1 MNLRDVNL
9 QVNEKDSFHTSSLM
23 YFAFIFSEY
32 TRLLFPKRLWKCEST
47 ISLRKYKWKVVIY
60 LFYND
65 SSKSFFF
72 MLNMAFDVL
81 LSTVSCNIKITR
93 TSRWVFWYVF
103 FYKNLIVLQHG
114 YNNFLF
120 YFDICIKFILLTKI
134 STMKKSH
141 LMRVMKQ
148 Q

>member
-1 MNLRDVNL
+1 MKLWDPNQ
-9 QVNEKDSFHTSSLM
+9 QVNEKKLSHILLHAFYLHFLRIHTKTFWKFLSTT
-23 YFAFIFSEY
+23 YF
-32 TRLLFPKRLWKCEST
+32 
-47 ISLRKYKWKVVIY
+47 RKYKWKVVIY
-60 LFYND
+60 PFNYD